1 MRGPRSGRARD
12 GDGPVGEMSDS
23 CQNAGQHAGQQPPSR
38 SGGWPHQCITP
49 SNQRS
54 DPVAGVWVPVAVE
67 EEEAV
72 RSSSRSSRMTAW
84 RQVGQHLHTGIF
96 SAVRGKLQNFDHR
109 DMNNHAEIG
118 NSVTHLAAPRK
129 TYAPPRRPGTGKT
142 YSETGRHAWGERTRP
157 PKFIGKN
164 RT

>member
-72 RSSSRSSRMTAW
+72 RSSRMTAW
-84 RQVGQHLHTGIF
+84 RQVARLGSICTLEF
-96 SAVRGKLQNFDHR
+96 FLQSGANCR
-109 DMNNHAEIG
+109 ISIIQTLTN
-118 NSVTHLAAPRK
+118 
-129 TYAPPRRPGTGKT
+129 
-142 YSETGRHAWGERTRP
+142 TR
-157 PKFIGKN
+157 N
-164 RT
+164 

>member
-12 GDGPVGEMSDS
+12 GDGPRGQGTETGRLGK
-23 CQNAGQHAGQQPPSR
+23 CLNAGQHAGQQPPSR

-72 RSSSRSSRMTAW
+72 RSSRMTHCVKRCVAW
-84 RQVGQHLHTGIF
+84 AA
-96 SAVRGKLQNFDHR
+96 SAHWNFCSLSGSNCKCMDLNGH
-109 DMNNHAEIG
+109 
-118 NSVTHLAAPRK
+118 
-129 TYAPPRRPGTGKT
+129 
-142 YSETGRHAWGERTRP
+142 
-157 PKFIGKN
+157 
-164 RT
+164 